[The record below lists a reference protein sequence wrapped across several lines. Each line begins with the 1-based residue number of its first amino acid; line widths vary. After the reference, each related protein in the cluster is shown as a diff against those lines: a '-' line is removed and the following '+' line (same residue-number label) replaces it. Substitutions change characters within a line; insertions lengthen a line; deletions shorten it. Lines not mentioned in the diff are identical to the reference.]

1 MAKLSHI
8 RTERDL
14 DTAIAALL
22 QADPRFAPLIAA
34 AGRPPLRRR
43 PDGFAGL
50 ATTVVSQQLSTA
62 SAGAIWG
69 RLAAAFDPFE
79 PEAIMRAR
87 APRLARAGLSSP
99 KIRALKAI
107 ARAVAHG
114 KLPLSA
120 LADLPAD
127 EAHAALTAVHGIGPW
142 TADIYLLSCL
152 GHADAWP
159 AGDLA
164 LQEAARIAFGLRAR
178 PTAKEMAALAEP
190 WRPWRAVAARVLWTY
205 YRSIKGREGAPV
217 APAPTHNPA
226 RIEDRKAK
234 ASMAA
239 ELDGP
244 RLAPKSGAAQQLVVF
259 LHGYGA
265 DGNDLIDI
273 GRAWQQILPHAAFV
287 SPHAPEP
294 CGTGAG
300 GPAMVFTYASANRA
314 TRAGIGVNKAAPVLE
329 RLSRC
334 RACAPQAAADCARA
348 CRFQPRHDDG
358 APCRI
363 APRCR
368 RRRQSSAIPAV
379 LVAPPDVDADAFA
392 AEIKVTP
399 ASAAGSRRP

>member
-14 DTAIAALL
+14 DAAIAALL

-62 SAGAIWG
+62 SASAIWG

-79 PEAIMRAR
+79 PAAIMRAR

-107 ARAVAHG
+107 ARAVTHG
-114 KLPLSA
+114 KLPLEA

-164 LQEAARIAFGLRAR
+164 LQEAARIAFGLRTR
-178 PTAKEMAALAEP
+178 PTAKEMTAFAEP

-217 APAPTHNPA
+217 APAKPIKK
-226 RIEDRKAK
+226 R
-234 ASMAA
+234 
-239 ELDGP
+239 
-244 RLAPKSGAAQQLVVF
+244 
-259 LHGYGA
+259 
-265 DGNDLIDI
+265 
-273 GRAWQQILPHAAFV
+273 GRN
-287 SPHAPEP
+287 
-294 CGTGAG
+294 G
-300 GPAMVFTYASANRA
+300 R
-314 TRAGIGVNKAAPVLE
+314 
-329 RLSRC
+329 
-334 RACAPQAAADCARA
+334 
-348 CRFQPRHDDG
+348 
-358 APCRI
+358 
-363 APRCR
+363 
-368 RRRQSSAIPAV
+368 
-379 LVAPPDVDADAFA
+379 
-392 AEIKVTP
+392 
-399 ASAAGSRRP
+399 